1 MAHFAELDENNV
13 VLRVIVISNN
23 ECLDQYGNESE
34 AIGAK
39 FCHDTL
45 GGVWKQTSYNGNMR
59 ARYAGIDYTYNSA
72 LDAYITPKPFPS
84 WALNEE
90 TTEWEPPIAP
100 PTEGAHSW
108 NEDTQT
114 WDAFEMPA

>member
-23 ECLDQYGNESE
+23 VCLDQYGNESE

-45 GGVWKQTSYNGNMR
+45 GGVWKQTSYSGSIR
-59 ARYAGIDYTYNSA
+59 ARYAGDGYIYRQD
-72 LDAYITPKPFPS
+72 LDSFIAPQPFPS
-84 WALNEE
+84 WSLNEE
-90 TTEWEPPIAP
+90 TTEWEALVPKP
-100 PTEGAHSW
+100 EGAYIWIEESLSW
-108 NEDTQT
+108 QLIV
-114 WDAFEMPA
+114 